1 LKKKFE
7 KMSGNC
13 DAMQL
18 RQEDV
23 IKFLVCQTHVGARN
37 VDFQMES
44 YVHQRKPDGIYII
57 NLKKTWEKI
66 LLAARAIAAIE
77 NPADVCVISARP
89 YGQRAI
95 LKFSTHIG
103 ATPIAGRFTPGAFTN
118 QIQKAF
124 REPRLLV
131 VCDPRTD
138 HQAITEASYVNIPVV
153 AFCNTD
159 SPLKLVDIAIPGNN
173 KGAKSVGLLWWMLA
187 REVLILRGQTTR
199 ELGFRTADH
208 KEVMVDLYFYRDPEE
223 IEKEEQ
229 VDKSKDVME
238 TGEDRWGGG
247 PDAGAGGVPDWTG
260 EPSAPIAPIGD
271 YSTPTIQNWAQESEA
286 EWAATAAPQAAPTGE
301 WGGGGANDAWS

>member
-1 LKKKFE
+1 
-7 KMSGNC
+7 MSGNC
-13 DAMQL
+13 DSMQL
-18 RQEDV
+18 RQDDV
-23 IKFLVCQTHVGARN
+23 KKFLVCQTHIGSRN
-37 VDFQMES
+37 VDHQMEH
-44 YVHQRKPDGIYII
+44 YVYKRKNDGIFII

-66 LLAARAIAAIE
+66 LLAARAIAAVE

-95 LKFSTHIG
+95 LKFAAHIG
-103 ATPIAGRFTPGAFTN
+103 ATPIAGRFTPGTFTN

-138 HQAITEASYVNIPVV
+138 HQALTEASYVNIPVI

-187 REVLILRGQTTR
+187 REVLILRGQTSR
-199 ELGFRTADH
+199 DLGFRTTDG
-208 KEVMVDLYFYRDPEE
+208 KDIMVDLYFYRDPEE

-229 VDKSKDVME
+229 VDKTKDVID
-238 TGEDRWGGG
+238 TGDGRWGG
-247 PDAGAGGVPDWTG
+247 DADTGGQGGVPDWTG
-260 EPSAPIAPIGD
+260 EPSAAAPIGD
-271 YSTPTIQNWAQESEA
+271 FTATPVIQSWAADTEA
-286 EWAATAAPQAAPTGE
+286 EWAATATHPQQQTSE
-301 WGGGGANDAWS
+301 WGGGGHDTWS

>member
-1 LKKKFE
+1 
-7 KMSGNC
+7 MSGSC

-23 IKFLVCQTHVGARN
+23 VKFLVCQTHVGARN
-37 VDFQMES
+37 VDHQMEQ
-44 YVHQRKPDGIYII
+44 YVYKRKNDGIFII
-57 NLKKTWEKI
+57 NIKKTWEKI
-66 LLAARAIAAIE
+66 LLAARAIAAVE

-95 LKFSTHIG
+95 LKFATHIG

-138 HQAITEASYVNIPVV
+138 HQAITEASYVNIPVIG
-153 AFCNTD
+153 FCNSD

-187 REVLILRGQTTR
+187 REVLIMRGQTTR
-199 ELGFRTADH
+199 EMGFRTSDN
-208 KEVMVDLYFYRDPEE
+208 KDVMVDLYFYRDPEE

-229 VDKSKDVME
+229 VEKTKDIVGE
-238 TGEDRWGGG
+238 PGEDRWGGG
-247 PDAGAGGVPDWTG
+247 AETGAQGGVPDWTG
-260 EPSAPIAPIGD
+260 EQAPTVPPIGGD
-271 YSTPTIQNWAQESEA
+271 YGTAQPVIQNWAAETEA
-286 EWAATAAPQAAPTGE
+286 EWAAAANPQQATE
-301 WGGGGANDAWS
+301 WGGGATEAWH

>member
-1 LKKKFE
+1 
-7 KMSGNC
+7 MSGNC

-23 IKFLVCQTHVGARN
+23 VKFLVCQTHVGARN
-37 VDFQMES
+37 VDHQMES
-44 YVHQRKPDGIYII
+44 YVYQRKADGIYII

-66 LLAARAIAAIE
+66 LIAARAIAAVE

-95 LKFSTHIG
+95 LKFAAHIG
-103 ATPIAGRFTPGAFTN
+103 ATPIAGRFTPGMFTN

-124 REPRLLV
+124 REPRMLV

-138 HQAITEASYVNIPVV
+138 HQAITEASYVNIPVIG
-153 AFCNTD
+153 FCNSD

-187 REVLILRGQTTR
+187 REVLILRGQSTR
-199 ELGFRTADH
+199 DLGFRIDN
-208 KEVMVDLYFYRDPEE
+208 KEIMVDLYFYRDPEE

-229 VDKSKDVME
+229 VDKTKDIME
-238 TGEDRWGGG
+238 PEPRWGG
-247 PDAGAGGVPDWTG
+247 DAETGGGVQDVWAG
-260 EPSAPIAPIGD
+260 ETTAPVAPLGD
-271 YSTPTIQNWAQESEA
+271 YPAAPVIQNWAQEAEQ
-286 EWAATAAPQAAPTGE
+286 EWAAAATGATQQQATE
-301 WGGGGANDAWS
+301 WGGGGGQDAWS

>member
-1 LKKKFE
+1 
-7 KMSGNC
+7 MSGNC
-13 DAMQL
+13 DSLQL
-18 RQEDV
+18 RQDDV
-23 IKFLVCQTHVGARN
+23 VKFLVCQTHVGARN
-37 VDFQMES
+37 VDFQMEQ
-44 YVHQRKPDGIYII
+44 YVHKRKADGIFII
-57 NLKKTWEKI
+57 NLKRTWEKI

-95 LKFSTHIG
+95 LKFASHIG
-103 ATPIAGRFTPGAFTN
+103 ATPIAGRFTPGKFTN

-138 HQAITEASYVNIPVV
+138 HQAITEASYVNIPVI

-187 REVLILRGQTTR
+187 REVLILRGRTTR
-199 ELGFRTADH
+199 ELGFRTDEQ

-247 PDAGAGGVPDWTG
+247 PDATAPSGHPDWAG
-260 EPSAPIAPIGD
+260 EPTAPIAPIGD
-271 YSTPTIQNWAQESEA
+271 FSAAPAIQNWAQETEA
-286 EWAATAAPQAAPTGE
+286 EWAAAANPEAAAPTTTQ
-301 WGGGGANDAWS
+301 WGGGQDAWQ

>member
-1 LKKKFE
+1 
-7 KMSGNC
+7 MSGNSE
-13 DAMQL
+13 AMQL

-23 IKFLVCQTHVGARN
+23 VKFLVCQTHVGAKN
-37 VDFQMES
+37 ADFQMEQ
-44 YVHQRKPDGIYII
+44 YVHKRKTDGIHII

-66 LLAARAIAAIE
+66 LLAARAIAAVE

-95 LKFSTHIG
+95 LKFASHIG
-103 ATPIAGRFTPGAFTN
+103 ATPVAGRFTPGTFTN

-187 REVLILRGQTTR
+187 REVLIIRGQTTR
-199 ELGFRTADH
+199 ELGFRTTDG

-223 IEKEEQ
+223 VEKEEVVEKVKEQ
-229 VDKSKDVME
+229 DAGD
-238 TGEDRWGGG
+238 DRWGGAADTG
-247 PDAGAGGVPDWTG
+247 VPGGVPDWAG
-260 EPSAPIAPIGD
+260 DQAPAAPAIGD
-271 YSTPTIQNWAQESEA
+271 YTATPVIQNWAQETEA
-286 EWAATAAPQAAPTGE
+286 EWAASANPQPAE
-301 WGGGGANDAWS
+301 WGGSGHDAWS

>member
-1 LKKKFE
+1 
-7 KMSGNC
+7 MSGNC
-13 DAMQL
+13 EAMQL

-23 IKFLVCQTHVGARN
+23 VKFLVCQTHVGARN
-37 VDFQMES
+37 VDFQMEQ
-44 YVHQRKPDGIYII
+44 YVYQRKTDGIFII

-66 LLAARAIAAIE
+66 LLAARAIAAVE

-95 LKFSTHIG
+95 LKFASHIG
-103 ATPIAGRFTPGAFTN
+103 ATPVAGRFTPGTFTN

-138 HQAITEASYVNIPVV
+138 HQAITEASYVNIPVI

-187 REVLILRGQTTR
+187 REILILRGQTTR
-199 ELGFRTADH
+199 ELGFKFGAAE
-208 KEVMVDLYFYRDPEE
+208 KEIMVDLYFYRDPEE

-229 VDKSKDVME
+229 VDKTKDVIE
-238 TGEDRWGGG
+238 PGEDRWGGAA
-247 PDAGAGGVPDWTG
+247 DTGAPGGVAEWAG
-260 EPSAPIAPIGD
+260 EPAAPAAPIAD
-271 YSTPTIQNWAQESEA
+271 YTATPVIQNWAQETEA
-286 EWAATAAPQAAPTGE
+286 EWVQSAQPQTTE
-301 WGGGGANDAWS
+301 WGGGGHDAWS

>member
-1 LKKKFE
+1 
-7 KMSGNC
+7 
-13 DAMQL
+13 MQL

-23 IKFLVCQTHVGARN
+23 VKFLVCQTHVGSKN
-37 VDFQMES
+37 VDFQMEQ
-44 YVHQRKPDGIYII
+44 YVHQRKNDGIHII

-66 LLAARAIAAIE
+66 LLAARAIAAVE

-95 LKFSTHIG
+95 LKFATHVG
-103 ATPIAGRFTPGAFTN
+103 ATPIVGRFTPGTFTN

-199 ELGFRTADH
+199 EHGFKLGPTE

-223 IEKEEQ
+223 AEKEEQ
-229 VDKSKDVME
+229 VEKTKDVIGD
-238 TGEDRWGGG
+238 TGDDRWGGAADG
-247 PDAGAGGVPDWTG
+247 GGQGGVSDWPG
-260 EPSAPIAPIGD
+260 DQPAPVPAIGD
-271 YSTPTIQNWAQESEA
+271 YPATPVIENWAQEAEA
-286 EWAATAAPQAAPTGE
+286 DWVASAAPQQE
-301 WGGGGANDAWS
+301 WGGSGNAWAS

>member
-1 LKKKFE
+1 
-7 KMSGNC
+7 
-13 DAMQL
+13 MQL

-44 YVHQRKPDGIYII
+44 YVHARKTDGIYII

-95 LKFSTHIG
+95 LKFSSHIG
-103 ATPIAGRFTPGAFTN
+103 ATPIAGRFTPGTFTN

-138 HQAITEASYVNIPVV
+138 HQAITEASYVNIPVI
-153 AFCNTD
+153 AFTNTD

-173 KGAKSVGLLWWMLA
+173 KGAKSVRLLWWMLA

-229 VDKSKDVME
+229 VDKAKDVME

-247 PDAGAGGVPDWTG
+247 ADTGAPGVPEWAG
-260 EPSAPIAPIGD
+260 ETNAPIAPISDFTSAPVG
-271 YSTPTIQNWAQESEA
+271 NWAQESEA
-286 EWAATAAPQAAPTGE
+286 DWAAGAGAQGATTE
-301 WGGGGANDAWS
+301 HWGGTGGNDAWA